1 MHDERLDVGHVGEQR
16 EHLQMIDELPGGLL
30 ATLNLKGKDRGT
42 AVGEILLVE
51 LMVGVL
57 RQARV
62 VHLGNMAVAGKEL
75 NDLLGV
81 LDMAVDAQRQGLGA
95 LEQNPGVERADASA
109 LVTQQDGADRGREGG
124 RAASLGKRD
133 AMVGGVGLGDL
144 RILAA
149 RLPVKVAAIDNH
161 TAQRGTVAA
170 DELGCG
176 VDDDVGTMLQR
187 TEQIRGTEGVV
198 DDNRQTVLLG
208 DLGDGVDVGDVGV
221 GVAERLEIDDRGAVL
236 DGALDLF
243 QVMRI
248 DKRGLDAKLGE
259 RMLQQVVGATVDG
272 LLGNHV
278 VAGLS
283 KSLQGIGDG
292 SSTGGDGETCHAT
305 LECGDTVLEDALGGV
320 GQTAVDV
327 TGIGKT
333 KAVGGV
339 LGVAEHIARGLVD
352 RHGTG
357 VGCRIGALLANVKLQ
372 GVETKGVLGVVDKLA
387 HDDLLDRI

>member
-1 MHDERLDVGHVGEQR
+1 M
-16 EHLQMIDELPGGLL
+16 
-30 ATLNLKGKDRGT
+30 
-42 AVGEILLVE
+42 
-51 LMVGVL
+51 
-57 RQARV
+57 
-62 VHLGNMAVAGKEL
+62 VHLGDVAVTGQEL

-81 LDMAVDAQRQGLGA
+81 LDMTVDAQRQGLGA
-95 LEQNPGVERADASA
+95 LEQNPGVKRANASA
-109 LVTQQDGADRGREGG
+109 LVTQQDGADIGREGG
-124 RAASLGKRD
+124 RAGSLGKRD
-133 AMVGGVGLGDL
+133 AMVGGVGLGNL
-144 RILAA
+144 RVLSA

-161 TAQRGTVAA
+161 AAQRGAVAA
-170 DELGCG
+170 NELGCG

-187 TEQIRGTEGVV
+187 TEQIRGAEGVI

-243 QVMRI
+243 QVMGI
-248 DKRGLDAKLGE
+248 DEGGLDTKLGE
-259 RMLQQVVGATVDG
+259 RVLQQVVGTAVDG
-272 LLGNHV
+272 LLGHHV
-278 VAGLS
+278 VTGLG

-292 SSTGGDGETCHAT
+292 SSAGGDGKTCHAT
-305 LECGDTVLEDALGGV
+305 LEGDDTVLKDALGGV

-327 TGIGKT
+327 TGVGKT

-372 GVETKGVLGVVDKLA
+372 GVETKGVLGVVDELA